1 MSKSRL
7 TVTVDEEALGAAREA
22 VGKGQAESLSSWVN
36 SALIEKAARERRTA
50 ALRAA
55 IAEYEA
61 EHGEITEEE
70 IAAQQRADRA
80 NAIVVR
86 GRKSKTGAA

>member
-1 MSKSRL
+1 M
-7 TVTVDEEALGAAREA
+7 DDAALGAAREA
-22 VGKGQAESLSSWVN
+22 VSGGEAQSLSSWVN
-36 SALIEKAARERRTA
+36 SALIEKAARDRRSA

-61 EHGEITEEE
+61 QHGEITDEE
-70 IAAQQRADRA
+70 IAARRRADRT